1 VADAT
6 APDYGSIGDLDDF
19 LGRIQR
25 LIGADSGDV
34 FESYSP
40 LLDHVADLLE
50 GHWPTPPAD
59 HAALKENK

>member
-1 VADAT
+1 MAEAT
-6 APDYGSIGDLDDF
+6 APDYGDIGDLDEF
-19 LGRIQR
+19 LGRIAR

-50 GHWPTPPAD
+50 EKMMLRPEDDDDDA
-59 HAALKENK
+59 